1 MTLYIFKEK
10 RKGSGIVTIRANLE
24 ANEKQ
29 TLSPFASLSSESR
42 GRVRP
47 LQSDDVRTE
56 YMRDRDR
63 ILHSK
68 AFRRLKDKTQV
79 FLSPQ
84 GDHYRTRLVH
94 TLEVSQLSRTVAKAL
109 KLNEDLVEAI
119 ALGHDLGHT
128 PFGHA
133 GERALNKLSPYGFRH
148 YEQSVRVVERLE
160 NGGKGLNLTWEVRD
174 GILNHQMELMPAT
187 LEGRIV
193 RLCDKIAYIHHD
205 MDDAERAGIIDESM
219 VPEHL
224 HHVLGNTHKER
235 LNTLIMDMIFQS
247 EGKPDILQSPEI
259 RDAMME
265 IRKLM
270 FRIVYTDSIAKVEE
284 VKVTRMLE
292 QMYHYYMDH
301 PEDMTKEFR
310 MLLCEGEP
318 KEKVICDY
326 ISGMTDQYC
335 IHCYNALFVPKSWDI
350 F

>member
-1 MTLYIFKEK
+1 M
-10 RKGSGIVTIRANLE
+10 TIRENLE

-29 TLSPFASLSSESR
+29 TLSPYASLSKETK
-42 GRVRP
+42 GRERP
-47 LQSDDVRTE
+47 LISDHVRTE

-84 GDHYRTRLVH
+84 GDHYRTRLIH

-133 GERALNKLSPYGFRH
+133 GERALNALSPYGFRH

-160 NGGKGLNLTWEVRD
+160 QGGKGLNLTWEVRD
-174 GILNHQMELMPAT
+174 GIRCHQMELMPAT

-205 MDDAERAGIIDESM
+205 MDDAERGGIICESM
-219 VPEHL
+219 VPDHL
-224 HHVLGNTHKER
+224 HRILGNSNKER
-235 LNTLIMDMIFQS
+235 LDTMIMDIIYQS
-247 EGKPDILQSPEI
+247 EGQPDIRQSPEI
-259 RDAMME
+259 RDAMLE
-265 IRKLM
+265 IRGLM
-270 FRIVYTDSIAKVEE
+270 FKIVYTDSIAKAEE

-301 PEDMTKEFR
+301 PDDMTEEFR
-310 MLLCEGEP
+310 MLMEEGEP
-318 KEKVICDY
+318 KERVICDY

-335 IHCYNALFVPKSWDI
+335 IHCYNTLFVPKSWDV

>member
-1 MTLYIFKEK
+1 M
-10 RKGSGIVTIRANLE
+10 TIRENLE
-24 ANEKQ
+24 DNEKK
-29 TLSPFASLSSESR
+29 TLSPFASLSCETK
-42 GRVRP
+42 GRERP
-47 LQSDDVRTE
+47 LESDHVRTE

-119 ALGHDLGHT
+119 ALAHDLGHT

-133 GERALNKLSPYGFRH
+133 GERALNGLSPYGFRH

-160 NGGKGLNLTWEVRD
+160 NGGRGLNLTWEVRD

-224 HHVLGNTHKER
+224 QQVLGNSHKER
-235 LNTLIMDMIFQS
+235 LNTLIMDMIYQS

-292 QMYHYYMDH
+292 QMYHYYLEN
-301 PEDMTKEFR
+301 PADMTEEFR
-310 MLLCEGEP
+310 MLLQEGEP
-318 KEKVICDY
+318 KERVICDY

-335 IHCYNALFVPKSWDI
+335 IHCYNKLFVPKSWDI

>member
-1 MTLYIFKEK
+1 M
-10 RKGSGIVTIRANLE
+10 TIRETLE
-24 ANEKQ
+24 ATEEKE
-29 TLSPFASLSSESR
+29 LSPFASLSRCTKGRER
-42 GRVRP
+42 PMDDDRVRT
-47 LQSDDVRTE
+47 D

-63 ILHSK
+63 ILHCK

-109 KLNEDLVEAI
+109 HLNEDLVEAI

-133 GERALNKLSPYGFRH
+133 GERALHALSPYGFHH

-160 NGGKGLNLTWEVRD
+160 NEGKGLNLTWEVRD
-174 GILNHQMELMPAT
+174 GIINHQMERMPAT

-205 MDDAERAGIIDESM
+205 MDDAERAGIIDESI
-219 VPEHL
+219 VPDHL
-224 HHVLGNTHKER
+224 HRILGSNHKER
-235 LNTLIMDMIFQS
+235 LNTLIMDIIFSSSGQ
-247 EGKPDILQSPEI
+247 PDILQSPDI

-265 IRKLM
+265 IRELM
-270 FRIVYTDSIAKVEE
+270 FRTVYTDSVAKAEE

-292 QMYHYYMDH
+292 QMYHYYLEH
-301 PEDMTKEFR
+301 PQDLTDEFH
-310 MLLCEGEP
+310 MLLEEGEP

-335 IHCYNALFVPKSWDI
+335 IHCYNRLFVPKSWDV